1 MLDAA
6 TGFGFTMGWAGALPP
21 TTAIRTLDID
31 QVAELQL
38 LSRNRT
44 FPLGFDISS
53 TMKRIGRRPLGNET
67 LLVDVPRL
75 L

>member
-6 TGFGFTMGWAGALPP
+6 TGFGFTMGWARALPP
-21 TTAIRTLDID
+21 AATIRTLDVD
-31 QVAELQL
+31 QVTKLQL

-44 FPLGFDISS
+44 FSLGFDISS

-67 LLVDVPRL
+67 LLVDVSRL